1 MYVYHNIETDQMMS
15 VSDTYLRQAIIQ
27 RMKKRFQTYGYD
39 EILTSVFEQYDLYAK
54 MNGTVNHKQMIKTID
69 NTGEVLVLRPDVTIP
84 LTQQLAK
91 HNREITEHIR
101 YFYVL
106 DVFRQEQETNKYRES
121 TQAGVEFFG
130 SDRPEADAE
139 VIALAIDLLRD
150 ARVHTFTI
158 ELGHAGFFKG
168 LIQRLRTDSDALEE
182 LTQLIQAKNVPEIEQ
197 FLRTETIEEHIK
209 EIITA
214 LPFLY
219 GNPEEVLQKA
229 EALPL
234 PEELQQTLTNIKA
247 IYSLLQAYGVAEH
260 VVLDFSLINHMDYY
274 SDIIFQGFIDR
285 VGKPILM
292 GGRYDTLANQFSAHI
307 PAIGFACD
315 IDFLIA
321 GIDAKYI
328 PEKAMLDVYITYEA
342 DAVKD
347 GLQLARAL
355 RHENLSVIA
364 GEQRDEE
371 KDAYAYV
378 TCKDGTFTVQ
388 TTKQKTCSSIEQV
401 VQLLKRSKEFN

>member
-1 MYVYHNIETDQMMS
+1 MYVYHNIETEQMMN
-15 VSDTYLRQAIIQ
+15 VNDVYARQAIIQ
-27 RMKKRFQTYGYD
+27 RMKQRFQSYGYD

-91 HNREITEHIR
+91 NNRKITEHIR

-130 SDRPEADAE
+130 SNRPEADAE

-150 ARVHTFTI
+150 VRVKTFTI
-158 ELGHAGFFKG
+158 ELGHSGFFKG
-168 LIQRLRTDSDALEE
+168 LIRLLPIDREALDE

-197 FLRTETIEEHIK
+197 FLRTETIDNDIK

-219 GNPEEVLQKA
+219 GNPEDVLQKA

-247 IYSLLQAYGVAEH
+247 IYTLLQAYGVAEH

-292 GGRYDTLANQFSAHI
+292 GGRYDTLANQFSANI

-321 GIDAKYI
+321 GIDVEHE
-328 PEKAMLDVYITYEA
+328 PQKAMLDVHITYEA
-342 DAVKD
+342 NAVKESI
-347 GLQLARAL
+347 QLARAL
-355 RHENLSVIA
+355 RHENLSVVA
-364 GEQRDEE
+364 VKQGDEE
-371 KDAYAYV
+371 RDAHAHV
-378 TCKDGTFTVQ
+378 TCTDGAFIVRTNERKV
-388 TTKQKTCSSIEQV
+388 CSTIEQV
-401 VQLLKRSKEFN
+401 VQLLKQ

>member
-1 MYVYHNIETDQMMS
+1 MYVYHNIETEHMMN
-15 VSDTYLRQAIIQ
+15 VNDVYARQTIIQ
-27 RMKKRFQTYGYD
+27 RMKERFQSYGYE

-91 HNREITEHIR
+91 NSENITEHIR

-130 SDRPEADAE
+130 NDRPEADAE

-150 ARVHTFTI
+150 ACVKTFTI

-168 LIQRLRTDSDALEE
+168 LIRSLPLQPDALEE

-197 FLRTETIEEHIK
+197 FLQK
-209 EIITA
+209 EAIHTDVKDIITA

-219 GNPEEVLQKA
+219 GKPEDVLRKA

-234 PEELQQTLTNIKA
+234 PEILQQTLTNMKH
-247 IYSLLQAYGVAEH
+247 IYTLLEAYGVAEH

-274 SDIIFQGFIDR
+274 SNIIFQGFIDR

-292 GGRYDTLANQFSAHI
+292 GGRYDTLANQFAANI

-321 GIDAKYI
+321 GIDDEYLPQKRA
-328 PEKAMLDVYITYEA
+328 LDVQIVYEA
-342 DAVKD
+342 SDVKN
-347 GLQLARAL
+347 GLQLADAL
-355 RHENLSVIA
+355 RKDNLSVVA
-364 GEQRDEE
+364 NRTDDKARD
-371 KDAYAYV
+371 ANTYV
-378 TCKDGTFTVQ
+378 TCKDGTFIVR
-388 TTKQKTCSSIEQV
+388 TKETKTCNSIEQV
-401 VQLLKRSKEFN
+401 VELLKK